1 MSFFG
6 GGSTTIR
13 ADKIS
18 NFSVNT
24 AEFGA
29 PVQEILG
36 TTRISGNIIYYD
48 DFNAIEHRKTQRAGK
63 GGGSKTTT
71 ISYTYEVATIFALC
85 EGPIDGIGKV
95 WIGKE
100 IYDYPNEKIGLT
112 LFKGEANQAAWS
124 YLVGKHP
131 DKALS
136 YPGLAYMAGSKVDL
150 GESASMPTFNFEV
163 KGKLL
168 NTGDGIDVNPADYI
182 LYILDRVGMGDIAID
197 GIDNYR
203 NYCRQANLLISTP
216 SDSDKAQQ
224 AREIVNEIAQLTNA
238 YVFWSN
244 DRFKIVPLADRPV
257 GSWQPNKTIAY
268 DLTPDD
274 FLPQSGGAMVT
285 FARKDSSEIYNRFT
299 VEFLN
304 RSNGYEKESV
314 SYEDAADILL
324 HGVRQAPTVKAH
336 YIYTKERAVKIA
348 EEQARKNKY
357 ERNQYT
363 FKLGWA
369 FCRLEVGDLVTLTD
383 PAIGLEKVV
392 CCINSVT
399 EDKNGALTITAV
411 SRAQGDYSAAVYDVH
426 ENERPT
432 FDFNAPAG
440 DVDVPVIFQPPSE
453 LTVNGNELWIGA
465 KGTNSNW
472 GGCIVYVSDDNEY
485 FQRLGQI
492 TNNARIGSLVS
503 SITADATS
511 MEVTANGEFLSASA
525 ESAERGNTLC
535 WLNGEMLSYTTATL
549 LSNGNYRLD
558 GLVRGQYNTTAQ
570 AHSSGAT
577 FARCDGTLLKSNIRK
592 EDVGKSIWL
601 KFCSYNIFGANE
613 QSLADVEAYEYVIAD
628 YYIPPITNLIAY
640 NRYRQLADGISRY
653 DIVVQWQP
661 PNLATYLEGQVWYKT
676 NSDQIER
683 LGYVDGV
690 AVEDMA
696 FNSKWIFGGSG
707 ADEVVIPQAVVG
719 DTYVIAVTTK
729 DEFGMATSPDLSP
742 QTEILVALR
751 SNTPQTP
758 NGFGIS
764 FTDKATAYW
773 DEVTNTDVAFY
784 EIRTDQ
790 NPGIDTSGLLAQT
803 NGTSAVLTLANR
815 NDTLYLYCRSATS
828 KYSTPAIL
836 AYNKPAPPKPNPPN
850 VTAKLGGMS
859 IVAGVIPSGCN
870 GMNVYINDVMV
881 HTINNTLTYSCDA
894 GVYEVKV
901 AYTDIFGEG
910 AISGATTVT
919 VKITVD
925 GELLEAES
933 VTYEKMS
940 AEAKQAIADSSIS
953 NINIAV
959 QGLLGKGSAL
969 VMDGGELALV
979 ASNGEKLTGLFVND
993 DGVMRLEGKCI
1004 HITGDTVF
1012 DDNVIVGSALE
1023 ANSVS
1028 ADKLNVSVLSAISA
1042 TIGTLRT
1049 ATSGA
1054 RTEIKDNLI
1063 EVYDENNVLRVRMGV
1078 W

>member
-112 LFKGEANQAAWS
+112 LFKGEANQAPWS

-182 LYILDRVGMGDIAID
+182 FYILDRVGMGDIAID

-257 GSWQPNKTIAY
+257 GSWQPNKTITY

-274 FLPQSGGAMVT
+274 FLPQSGGAMIT

-314 SYEDAADILL
+314 SYEDTADILL

-399 EDKNGALTITAV
+399 EDKSGALTITAV

-426 ENERPT
+426 ETERP
-432 FDFNAPAG
+432 FMDFNFEPGHIDYPAM
-440 DVDVPVIFQPPSE
+440 FQPDAQ
-453 LTVNGNELWIGA
+453 LMHNDNEIWIA
-465 KGTNSNW
+465 VKGQNTTAW
-472 GGCIVYVSDDNEY
+472 GGCTVWVSD
-485 FQRLGQI
+485 
-492 TNNARIGSLVS
+492 NNVNYKQVGKVEFAARIGELVS
-503 SITADATS
+503 DITAEATNL
-511 MEVTANGEFLSASA
+511 EVAIEGELISGTTQD
-525 ESAERGNTLC
+525 AERGNTLL
-535 WLNGEMLSYTTATL
+535 WLDGESLSYATATL
-549 LSNGNYRLD
+549 LENGNYRLD
-558 GLVRGQYNTTAQ
+558 GLIRGQYGSVAAKHKAGNQ
-570 AHSSGAT
+570 VV
-577 FARCDGTLLKSNIRK
+577 RCDEALVKPTFLDDDI
-592 EDVGKSIWL
+592 GKTVYF
-601 KFCSYNIFGANE
+601 KFTSFNIFGGNE
-613 QSLADVEAYEYVIAD
+613 QSLADVSAFGYKIQGRTTIPPDVKALDVEISANGTRR
-628 YYIPPITNLIAY
+628 YYIDFEYPEVNNIAGFRMKYAQGNSPRWETAFDVQDGLIQNFPY
-640 NRYRQLADGISRY
+640 ETTTVRQGKHIVMIKAVNTSGNESRNYASVLVNFAEPLEDNVLYKVNFADNKWANVETTG
-653 DIVVQWQP
+653 DV
-661 PNLATYLEGQVWYKT
+661 LE
-676 NSDQIER
+676 D
-683 LGYVDGV
+683 GYMH
-690 AVEDMA
+690 AKQSNA
-696 FNSKWIFGGSG
+696 FWK
-707 ADEVVIPQAVVG
+707 
-719 DTYVIAVTTK
+719 
-729 DEFGMATSPDLSP
+729 
-742 QTEILVALR
+742 
-751 SNTPQTP
+751 TPQDSFWGNP
-758 NGFGIS
+758 NNPFWG
-764 FTDKATAYW
+764 
-773 DEVTNTDVAFY
+773 EV
-784 EIRTDQ
+784 
-790 NPGIDTSGLLAQT
+790 S
-803 NGTSAVLTLANR
+803 
-815 NDTLYLYCRSATS
+815 
-828 KYSTPAIL
+828 
-836 AYNKPAPPKPNPPN
+836 
-850 VTAKLGGMS
+850 
-859 IVAGVIPSGCN
+859 
-870 GMNVYINDVMV
+870 
-881 HTINNTLTYSCDA
+881 
-894 GVYEVKV
+894 
-901 AYTDIFGEG
+901 YTEFE
-910 AISGATTVT
+910 
-919 VKITVD
+919 
-925 GELLEAES
+925 
-933 VTYEKMS
+933 
-940 AEAKQAIADSSIS
+940 
-953 NINIAV
+953 
-959 QGLLGKGSAL
+959 
-969 VMDGGELALV
+969 LV
-979 ASNGEKLTGLFVND
+979 ASVTALAGGNCYFTYDIEGPANIMYRILNKDGLWKPYATKFKVEAGDSVEIKFTSLAGAEETVLRSLMAVIDVPDRQENFENIVVPVGGLELPIKTPNYHTTAVRLNSMQLVDGQAGLLEFTVAPCVVRILNG
-993 DGVMRLEGKCI
+993 
-1004 HITGDTVF
+1004 
-1012 DDNVIVGSALE
+1012 VGEPLE
-1023 ANSVS
+1023 ATV
-1028 ADKLNVSVLSAISA
+1028 DLTWQGFTKELL
-1042 TIGTLRT
+1042 
-1049 ATSGA
+1049 
-1054 RTEIKDNLI
+1054 
-1063 EVYDENNVLRVRMGV
+1063 
-1078 W
+1078 

>member
-13 ADKIS
+13 ADKVS
-18 NFSVNT
+18 SFSVNT

-48 DFNAIEHRKTQRAGK
+48 DFQAIEHRKTQRAGK

-85 EGPIDGIGKV
+85 EGPIEGIGKV

-112 LFKGEANQAAWS
+112 LFKGEANQAPWS

-257 GSWQPNKTIAY
+257 GSWQPNKTITY

-304 RSNGYEKESV
+304 RNNGYEKESV
-314 SYEDAADILL
+314 SYEDTADILL

-399 EDKNGALTITAV
+399 EDKSGALTITAV

-426 ENERPT
+426 ETERP
-432 FDFNAPAG
+432 FMDFNFEPGHIDYPAM
-440 DVDVPVIFQPPSE
+440 FQPDAQ
-453 LTVNGNELWIGA
+453 LMHNDNEIWIA
-465 KGTNSNW
+465 VKGQNTNAW
-472 GGCIVYVSDDNEY
+472 GGCNVWVSDNNTNY
-485 FQRLGQI
+485 RQI
-492 TNNARIGSLVS
+492 AKVEFAARIGELVS
-503 SITADATS
+503 DITAEATNI
-511 MEVTANGEFLSASA
+511 EVAIDGELISGTTQD
-525 ESAERGNTLC
+525 AERGNTLL
-535 WLNGEMLSYTTATL
+535 WIDGESLSYATATL
-549 LSNGNYRLD
+549 LDNGNYRLD
-558 GLVRGQYNTTAQ
+558 GLVRGQYGSVTKEHKA
-570 AHSSGAT
+570 GKYVV
-577 FARCDGTLLKSNIRK
+577 RCDEALVKPTFLD
-592 EDVGKSIWL
+592 EDIGKTVYF
-601 KFCSYNIFGANE
+601 KFTSFNIFGGNE
-613 QSLADVEAYEYVIAD
+613 QSLADVSVYGYTIQGRTTIPPDVKALDVEVAANGTRR
-628 YYIPPITNLIAY
+628 YYIDFTYPEINNIAGFRMKYIQGNLPKWETAFDVQEGLITNLPYETSTI
-640 NRYRQLADGISRY
+640 RQGKHVIMIKAVNSSGNESRNFASVLVDFATPLEDNVLFKTNFADNNWAGVTTTGDVLDDGFVHAKQSGAFWKSPTDSFWGNPDSSFWGDVSYVEFELTASVTALAGGNFYFLY
-653 DIVVQWQP
+653 DIDGPATIMYRVANKEDNLWKPYAAKFKVSAGDVVEVKFTS
-661 PNLATYLEGQVWYKT
+661 LAGTEETILR
-676 NSDQIER
+676 S
-683 LGYVDGV
+683 LV
-690 AVEDMA
+690 AVIDVPDRMEHFENLVVPA
-696 FNSKWIFGGSG
+696 SG
-707 ADEVVIPQAVVG
+707 VELP
-719 DTYVIAVTTK
+719 IA
-729 DEFGMATSPDLSP
+729 
-742 QTEILVALR
+742 
-751 SNTPQTP
+751 TP
-758 NGFGIS
+758 NYY
-764 FTDKATAYW
+764 TTA
-773 DEVTNTDVAFY
+773 
-784 EIRTDQ
+784 
-790 NPGIDTSGLLAQT
+790 
-803 NGTSAVLTLANR
+803 
-815 NDTLYLYCRSATS
+815 
-828 KYSTPAIL
+828 
-836 AYNKPAPPKPNPPN
+836 
-850 VTAKLGGMS
+850 
-859 IVAGVIPSGCN
+859 
-870 GMNVYINDVMV
+870 
-881 HTINNTLTYSCDA
+881 
-894 GVYEVKV
+894 VKV
-901 AYTDIFGEG
+901 DSIQSTDNQAAYLQYTMNPC
-910 AISGATTVT
+910 V
-919 VKITVD
+919 VN
-925 GELLEAES
+925 LL
-933 VTYEKMS
+933 
-940 AEAKQAIADSSIS
+940 
-953 NINIAV
+953 N
-959 QGLLGKGSAL
+959 
-969 VMDGGELALV
+969 
-979 ASNGEKLTGLFVND
+979 SNGEHMS
-993 DGVMRLEGKCI
+993 GVIDVTWQGFINE
-1004 HITGDTVF
+1004 TV
-1012 DDNVIVGSALE
+1012 
-1023 ANSVS
+1023 
-1028 ADKLNVSVLSAISA
+1028 
-1042 TIGTLRT
+1042 
-1049 ATSGA
+1049 
-1054 RTEIKDNLI
+1054 
-1063 EVYDENNVLRVRMGV
+1063 
-1078 W
+1078 